1 MGARI
6 HFDTNHQEPV
16 KHIRVFG
23 AGGELIAQLDLGG
36 YPRNTESLYFRW
48 YAGERYR
55 IEITH
60 VKGESTA
67 KTDQAPPINPR
78 GSIEI
83 AIPYG
88 TVNPNPSQNATTEAK
103 QLNTKSL
110 VLGSSEMTATV
121 LVRNGLEAP
130 VAFHVVL
137 YIPSVIQVLQTSS
150 IWHSEPRLGIFS
162 NLPIHRL
169 GREAK
174 MASEETSIFVASGE
188 FTVEAEVWHSQFV
201 LKVPNEKLPNSAQ
214 IAGTVFFEDESGTQ
228 WNRSAALP
236 LRSATVD
243 EIAAQLSIEAI
254 SMPTDATGVVDSRRR
269 PDTIY
274 YPRPLLGR
282 VGRWLGA
289 KAHPVDYF
297 QPIAYQ
303 TVSLHNSSQG
313 VIHVIVG
320 AMNLDSK
327 RGEPVAFLA
336 PPEAINAGTN
346 RSVAFASLAGSST
359 TAVPLP
365 IYFNPESAQAKSADF
380 IGTGR
385 YDRVIEIKIW
395 GSDTTILRASR
406 PLVIVTP
413 NLHAL
418 FVTGFA
424 IGATGLGLFI
434 LLRFHGRLF
443 NCFSTRQLILIT
455 LFGTTI
461 FIAVS
466 VPVTLLSNLTAAL
479 FGPISFLINGLIN
492 EILYYTLLTSLL
504 MLIPKSGVITL
515 VSAVRL
521 LLGGVTLGLFTPIT
535 LLYTGMIVLLLELGF
550 LVSQRGRNLLILA
563 LVFGIC
569 DALGVYTDFQLS
581 ITLHRL
587 FYANWYIL
595 TMIVVSG
602 FSYTFIGVLLGR
614 QLSWG
619 LQRAAV

>member
-23 AGGELIAQLDLGG
+23 SEGELVAQLDLGG

-48 YAGERYR
+48 EARERYR
-55 IEITH
+55 FEITH
-60 VKGESTA
+60 LKGESTA
-67 KTDQAPPINPR
+67 KTAQAPPINPR

-88 TVNPNPSQNATTEAK
+88 TVNPNSTSLLNAVTEPQ
-103 QLNTKSL
+103 QLNARSL

-130 VAFHVVL
+130 VTFYVVL

-150 IWHSEPRLGIFS
+150 IWHSEPRPGTFS
-162 NLPIHRL
+162 NLPIHKLERD
-169 GREAK
+169 
-174 MASEETSIFVASGE
+174 ETAIFVATGKFS
-188 FTVEAEVWHSQFV
+188 VEAEVWHSQFE
-201 LKVPNEKLPNSAQ
+201 LKIPNEKLPDSAQ
-214 IAGTVFFEDESGTQ
+214 IGGKVFFQDEFGTQ
-228 WNRSAALP
+228 WDRSATLS

-243 EIAAQLSIEAI
+243 EISAQLSIEAI

-282 VGRWLGA
+282 AGRWFGA
-289 KAHPVDYF
+289 KSHPVDYF

-303 TVSLHNSSQG
+303 AVSLRNHSQD

-320 AMNLDSK
+320 ATNLDSK

-346 RSVAFASLAGSST
+346 RSVAFASLAGGST

-365 IYFNPESAQAKSADF
+365 IYFNPESARAKGADF

-395 GSDTTILRASR
+395 GSDTTILRAKR
-406 PLVIVTP
+406 PLRIVTP

-418 FVTGFA
+418 SVTGFA
-424 IGATGLGLFI
+424 IGATGLGLFF
-434 LLRFHGRLF
+434 LLRFHRRFF
-443 NCFSTRQLILIT
+443 NGFSTRQLILIT

-461 FIAVS
+461 FIVVS

-521 LLGGVTLGLFTPIT
+521 LLDGVTLGLFTPIT
-535 LLYTGMIVLLLELGF
+535 LLYTGMIVLLLEFGF
-550 LVSQRGRNLLILA
+550 LISQRGRNFLILA

-595 TMIVVSG
+595 TMVVVSG
-602 FSYTFIGVLLGR
+602 FAYTFIGVILGR